1 MHERGRARPRGDH
14 GPGRGRCLA
23 GKRPEKASAALESIE
38 TISRTAQDEL
48 RVVLGLLRDGEAA
61 HPPTA
66 VVIANIASAIGAVR
80 AAHLAG
86 MHVPAQVSVVSVHD
100 LPLVGYLEPPLT
112 TVRMPVEEPG
122 CRGIEVLSAYLP
134 PIDHPRGLM
143 MKLAYFFTRRQLGK
157 VITPVRV
164 HSARMPPAFGSCYF
178 KMQKLDQVLRLP
190 RETSL
195 LIRQQ
200 VASINMCMF
209 CMDATRFSAL
219 REPAGNQARFDG
231 LPQYRT
237 SPLFTDAERAALDYA
252 TKLAAGKQVRRNT
265 VDRLARYYS
274 ERETCDIVWLVASEH
289 LNNMTNIGLAVGS
302 DGLCQMRQASQF
314 GRTRPVS

>member
-1 MHERGRARPRGDH
+1 
-14 GPGRGRCLA
+14 
-23 GKRPEKASAALESIE
+23 
-38 TISRTAQDEL
+38 
-48 RVVLGLLRDGEAA
+48 
-61 HPPTA
+61 
-66 VVIANIASAIGAVR
+66 
-80 AAHLAG
+80 
-86 MHVPAQVSVVSVHD
+86 
-100 LPLVGYLEPPLT
+100 
-112 TVRMPVEEPG
+112 
-122 CRGIEVLSAYLP
+122 
-134 PIDHPRGLM
+134 
-143 MKLAYFFTRRQLGK
+143 
-157 VITPVRV
+157 
-164 HSARMPPAFGSCYF
+164 MPPAFGSYYF
-178 KMQKLDQVLRLP
+178 KMQKLDQMLRLP

-200 VASINMCMF
+200 VASTNMCMF

-219 REPAGNQARFDG
+219 RESAGNQARFDA

-252 TKLAAGKQVRRNT
+252 TKLATDEQVRRST

-274 ERETCDIVWLVASEH
+274 EREICDIVWLVASEH